1 MVTGIEEAIEA
12 IGKATEKGFSYA
24 EKAKERQSETA
35 ILKDRKELQ
44 KAVNIAEKLILLTY
58 KYFST
63 YNEKDQK
70 EYKNLVKDFI
80 KYN

>member
-24 EKAKERQSETA
+24 EKAKEKQSETA

-63 YNEKDQK
+63 YNEKDRK

>member
-24 EKAKERQSETA
+24 EKAKERQSESA

-44 KAVNIAEKLILLTY
+44 KAVNIAEKIILLTY